1 MEVIFESQG
10 RAKIEKKWLHK
21 NVSISPKNRVTKK
34 DNFFTVGN
42 VSGCWQPVF

>member
-21 NVSISPKNRVTKK
+21 NVNISPKNRVTKK
-34 DNFFTVGN
+34 DNFFTVGK
-42 VSGCWQPVF
+42 VLGCWQPVF